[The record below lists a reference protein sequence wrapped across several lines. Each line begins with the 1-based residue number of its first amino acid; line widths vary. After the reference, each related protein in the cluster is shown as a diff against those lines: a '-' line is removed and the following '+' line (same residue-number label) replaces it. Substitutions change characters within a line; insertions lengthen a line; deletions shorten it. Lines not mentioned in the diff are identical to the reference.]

1 MQKRWPAAIIDFLYK
16 LLSYNNI
23 TPCFEIVL
31 YFPCSKQTDMLDN
44 ILQMIREFGQQ
55 QVVEN
60 PEIPNENNNAVMA
73 EASRAVTGTLQQQ
86 VASGNAGNIM
96 DLFRNNDPQEIM
108 RSPVAQEMQT
118 GFMDNITRK
127 LGINKNV
134 AAGLAASFIPMIL
147 SKLVHRTN
155 SNDPADNGFNLNDL
169 VKSLTGGSG
178 GHGFGNLVNQ
188 FTGNQ
193 NGGINPGNLATNA
206 GETGGDQ
213 GQQGGLNNLI
223 NDFFG
228 R

>member
-1 MQKRWPAAIIDFLYK
+1 
-16 LLSYNNI
+16 
-23 TPCFEIVL
+23 
-31 YFPCSKQTDMLDN
+31 MLEN

-60 PEIPNENNNAVMA
+60 PDIPNENNNAVMA

-86 VASGNAGNIM
+86 VASGNTGSIM
-96 DLFRNNDPQEIM
+96 ELFRHNDPQEIM
-108 RSPVAQEMQT
+108 RSPLAQNMQS
-118 GFMDNITRK
+118 GFLENITSK

-147 SKLVHRTN
+147 SKLVNRTN

-169 VKSLTGGSG
+169 VKSFSGVSG

-193 NGGINPGNLATNA
+193 NGGSNPGNLAANKLDVS
-206 GETGGDQ
+206 GVQE
-213 GQQGGLNNLI
+213 QQGGLSNLI

>member
-1 MQKRWPAAIIDFLYK
+1 
-16 LLSYNNI
+16 
-23 TPCFEIVL
+23 
-31 YFPCSKQTDMLDN
+31 MLEN

-60 PEIPNENNNAVMA
+60 PDIPNENNNAVMA

-86 VASGNAGNIM
+86 VTSGNTGGLM

-108 RSPVAQEMQT
+108 KSPVAQNMQS
-118 GFMDNITRK
+118 GFIENITSK

-147 SKLVHRTN
+147 GKLVNRTN
-155 SNDPADNGFNLNDL
+155 SNAPEDSGFNLNDL
-169 VKSLTGGSG
+169 VKSFTGGSG

-193 NGGINPGNLATNA
+193 NGGNNPGNLAANTGNVS
-206 GETGGDQ
+206 GEQ
-213 GQQGGLNNLI
+213 EQQGGLNNLI